1 MPRVIHE
8 TPQIPQAEGKG
19 AQLFAKRQSRM
30 GMYVVDTPPETPY
43 QQEVSTHPSAQP
55 YDSPYNLASQW
66 KYTPNIRA
74 PPPIGYNPLLA
85 PSVPVGPQRDTAKAE
100 SKARGGTA
108 PQREGIKAIDF
119 MRRQPYQLN
128 SAMFS
133 YGGSAANLSAMPSY
147 HTQRQQGEPTT
158 MVGSSLAQPRQIPV
172 KAARVFEIKR
182 FSTPTPMT
190 ASTLSLKVIAPRS
203 ATTLGDRI
211 SRSNMMSPPPVL
223 RAPSPAPVVA
233 APTPAFAP
241 TSPQLRASQPIG
253 LPSLP
258 KISAPPVP
266 NAVPN
271 AHPTPYTPMSYNSG
285 LQSAKQF
292 QSAPELSFLASLPP
306 LKANPVQVARPR
318 FVATKGGIQPR
329 VWRP

>member
-1 MPRVIHE
+1 
-8 TPQIPQAEGKG
+8 
-19 AQLFAKRQSRM
+19 
-30 GMYVVDTPPETPY
+30 
-43 QQEVSTHPSAQP
+43 
-55 YDSPYNLASQW
+55 
-66 KYTPNIRA
+66 
-74 PPPIGYNPLLA
+74 
-85 PSVPVGPQRDTAKAE
+85 
-100 SKARGGTA
+100 
-108 PQREGIKAIDF
+108 
-119 MRRQPYQLN
+119 
-128 SAMFS
+128 
-133 YGGSAANLSAMPSY
+133 MPSY
-147 HTQRQQGEPTT
+147 HTQRQQGDHTT

-172 KAARVFEIKR
+172 KAARVYEIKR

-190 ASTLSLKVIAPRS
+190 APTLSPKVIAPRS

-211 SRSNMMSPPPVL
+211 SRSNMTSPPPVL
-223 RAPSPAPVVA
+223 RAPSPA

-241 TSPQLRASQPIG
+241 TSPQQRNSQPIG

-271 AHPTPYTPMSYNSG
+271 ALPTPYTPYNTG

-306 LKANPVQVARPR
+306 LKPNPVQVARPR

-329 VWRP
+329 IWRPGAM